1 MRALVIGCGYLGQR
15 VAARWQEQGVTVYAV
30 TRSASRAEEFAERG
44 WSPLVADVC
53 EGATL
58 ESLPAVDVALFAVGF
73 DRTAGRTQAEVYV
86 DGLQRVLDRLRG
98 RCPQVIHISSS
109 SVYGQQAGE
118 WVDEDS
124 PCEPT
129 QPGGM
134 NCLAAERRVL
144 EAAERGGPAGL
155 VLRLSGIYGPERLL
169 SRVDGLRQ
177 QKPLAG
183 TGDAWLNL
191 IHVADAA
198 AAVVAAAERGSA
210 GRVWLVS
217 DNAPVRRRD
226 YYGHLAGLIGAP
238 APTFDAS
245 EPARHG
251 AGGLNKRCRNT
262 RMLQELGVTLR
273 YPTYREGLPASLPDV
288 APGH

>member
-15 VAARWQEQGVTVYAV
+15 VAALWQAQGQTVFAV
-30 TRSASRAEEFAERG
+30 TRSADRAREFAARG
-44 WSPLVADVC
+44 WTPVVADVC
-53 EGATL
+53 DAA
-58 ESLPAVDVALFAVGF
+58 SLQALPTVDVALFAVGF
-73 DRTAGRTQAEVYV
+73 DRTAGRSQAEVYV
-86 DGLQRVLDRLRG
+86 DGLQQVLDRLRG
-98 RCPQVIHISSS
+98 RCPRVIHISSS
-109 SVYGQQAGE
+109 SVYGQHAGE

-129 QPGGM
+129 QPGGV

-144 EAAERGGPAGL
+144 AAAEHGGPAGL
-155 VLRLSGIYGPERLL
+155 VLRLSGIYGPDRLL
-169 SRVDGLRQ
+169 SRIDGLRQ

-198 AAVVAAAERGSA
+198 SAVVACAERGTA

-217 DNAPVRRRD
+217 DNEPVRRRD
-226 YYGHLAGLIGAP
+226 YYEHLAGLIGAP
-238 APTFDAS
+238 TPTFDAS

-262 RMLQELGVTLR
+262 RMVQELGVTLR
-273 YPTYREGLPASLPDV
+273 YPTYRAGLPASL
-288 APGH
+288 